1 VNRIRAHLRVLSTA
15 AMIIA
20 EIGLLLL
27 ALNAARDLYG
37 LILFLKFLSI
47 IITN

>member
-1 VNRIRAHLRVLSTA
+1 MNRIRAHLRVLGTA
-15 AMIIA
+15 AMILA
-20 EIGLLLL
+20 ESGLLLL

-37 LILFLKFLSI
+37 LALFLEFLST